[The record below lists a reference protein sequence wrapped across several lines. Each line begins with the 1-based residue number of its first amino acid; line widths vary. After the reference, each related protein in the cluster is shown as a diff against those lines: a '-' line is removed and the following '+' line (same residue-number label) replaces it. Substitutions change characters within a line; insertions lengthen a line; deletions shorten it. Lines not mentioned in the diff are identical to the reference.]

1 MLKYMIKKARLDFT
15 ASFNCKE
22 KDLESENGN
31 QDVGFEGCS
40 QQVTNTCDEGIV
52 LDTEADGEDDD
63 AELWVEDDE
72 NY

>member
-15 ASFNCKE
+15 ASFNCEE
-22 KDLESENGN
+22 KDFELENDN
-31 QDVGFEGCS
+31 QDAGFEGCN
-40 QQVTNTCDEGIV
+40 QWVTDTCDEVIV
-52 LDTEADGEDDD
+52 LDAETDEEDND